1 MLRTQV
7 AYVQCQRNPS
17 DWPSRELWLQPFI
30 INIIIIVIIIINS
43 ISTSTSTSS
52 SSSTTT
58 TTDDDDDDDDDGF
71 QYIGRQK

>member
-7 AYVQCQRNPS
+7 AYVQCQRNRS

-52 SSSTTT
+52 SSTTT